1 MLGIGAP
8 RRRGG
13 ERQPAQLRASHI
25 ADVIQHEDWAQ
36 LRARMERRS
45 YQPGDVIIEQGTL
58 QPEFHI
64 VEEGVVSVSA
74 IGPRGERR
82 ELGALGAGEPV
93 GEMSLLTG
101 EPASADV
108 IAATNVETYAISR
121 EALVESGEMRARLI
135 EVLASMV
142 ANRLK
147 HANDRLVAERA
158 AALHWIVLSPADFPP
173 LQALPAQIE
182 RITGGST
189 LAILA
194 GDGFS
199 QSPARQAIGGM
210 GVAHWTLTD
219 ADVPDLPRTLT
230 RVSFDYDR
238 ILVFAPAPPDAHLAE
253 RAASVV
259 RVVHPGERVA
269 SGDVIAIASQRW
281 TPPVVRDLSARI
293 GARVIG
299 IVPPQPGPPGP
310 HDPVAKLARVI
321 TGRQVGLALGAG
333 AAKGIAH
340 IGVLRALDELGVSID
355 MIGGSSIGAAIAGGW
370 AAGYTVDD
378 LSEVAKRITA
388 RAVRPTLPIHS
399 FLSSKGIRDEL
410 ERIGAGRRLEDLDIP
425 IVVNATDLFR
435 RCDVTFTEG
444 LAWPRLL
451 ASMAIPGIY
460 PAVRGI
466 QSYLVDGGVL
476 NPVPSRQVRDLGAG
490 IVIGVRLT
498 GARTSPREN
507 LEVEHTRPLAAE
519 TIIRSLEIMQ
529 NRLSE
534 LSRHDANISIEVQIE
549 RGGLRDFS
557 HATEIAQAG
566 YDATRSSRDELAA
579 LIPYIAES
587 ATTDTPA
594 PAAAP
599 RAEVT

>member
-1 MLGIGAP
+1 M
-8 RRRGG
+8 
-13 ERQPAQLRASHI
+13 RASHI

-36 LRARMERRS
+36 LRARMDRRS
-45 YQPGDVIIEQGTL
+45 YQPGDVIIAQGTL

-74 IGPRGERR
+74 TGPRGERR
-82 ELGALGAGEPV
+82 ELGALGAGEPI

-108 IAATNVETYAISR
+108 TAATNVETYAISR
-121 EALVESGEMRARLI
+121 DALVESGELRARLI
-135 EVLASMV
+135 EVLAGMV

-158 AALHWIVLSPADFPP
+158 AAIHWIVLSPGDFPP
-173 LQALPAQIE
+173 LQALPAQVE

-199 QSPARQAIGGM
+199 RSPARQAIGGM

-238 ILVFAPAPPDAHLAE
+238 ILVFAPAPPEAHLAG
-253 RAASVV
+253 RTTSVTRVV
-259 RVVHPGERVA
+259 RPGERVDE
-269 SGDVIAIASQRW
+269 GTVVAIASQQW
-281 TPPVVRDLSARI
+281 TPPVIRDLSARI
-293 GARVIG
+293 GTRVLG
-299 IVPPQPGPPGP
+299 VVPPEPAPPGP

-321 TGRQVGLALGAG
+321 TERQVGLALGAG

-340 IGVLRALDELGVSID
+340 IGVLRALTEMGVSID

-378 LSEVAKRITA
+378 LSEAAKRIAA
-388 RAVRPTLPIHS
+388 RAVRPTLPLHS
-399 FLSSKGIRDEL
+399 FLSNKGIRDEL
-410 ERIGAGRRLEDLDIP
+410 ERIGGGRRLEDLDIP

-444 LAWPRLL
+444 VAWPRLL

-460 PAVRGI
+460 PAMRGI

-476 NPVPSRQVRDLGAG
+476 NPVPSRQVRELGAG

-498 GARTSPREN
+498 GTRTSPREGI
-507 LEVEHTRPLAAE
+507 EVQHSRPLAPE

-534 LSRHDANISIEVQIE
+534 LSRHDADVSIEVEIE
-549 RGGLRDFS
+549 RGGLRDFA

-566 YDATRSSRDELAA
+566 YDATLAGRDELAT
-579 LIPYIAES
+579 LMPYVGASVGERTVE
-587 ATTDTPA
+587 AT
-594 PAAAP
+594 
-599 RAEVT
+599 